1 MVSEGAIMTLPLSKT
16 LDPADYT
23 ALAEE
28 LAIVDRHFE
37 AARPQ
42 HPARKW
48 EYSMAL
54 RALHTWS
61 RVTGADGPIY
71 DVGGG
76 GSPFVRILTSSP
88 AIAAPEIVVVD
99 PAEPGGV
106 DLATVVVGGARLAP
120 VVFCLSVL
128 EHVDNLDRFVFHLA
142 CLTAPGGL
150 LVLTV
155 DYCDADGDDW
165 PQDVYHFHWMR
176 RRIFS
181 RATLERWVV
190 EPLLDLWFFW
200 LGARDFTWH
209 GGHVHDYTFASVALV
224 KRP

>member
-1 MVSEGAIMTLPLSKT
+1 MPCPQSGRSNERRATAPQGDAVRAGEGPQWRSYGSDPDGVPVVSEGAIMTLPLSKT

-88 AIAAPEIVVVD
+88 AI
-99 PAEPGGV
+99 
-106 DLATVVVGGARLAP
+106 
-120 VVFCLSVL
+120 
-128 EHVDNLDRFVFHLA
+128 
-142 CLTAPGGL
+142 
-150 LVLTV
+150 
-155 DYCDADGDDW
+155 
-165 PQDVYHFHWMR
+165 
-176 RRIFS
+176 
-181 RATLERWVV
+181 
-190 EPLLDLWFFW
+190 
-200 LGARDFTWH
+200 
-209 GGHVHDYTFASVALV
+209 
-224 KRP
+224 